1 MMADLAEDHENQL
14 KYLRCGHSD
23 HLLKSINRLRK
34 ERKLCDIT
42 LKVGEKE
49 FFAHRVIL
57 SACSDYF
64 CAMFTG
70 NMEESHKS
78 VVELHG
84 LDSDTMEF
92 ILDFV
97 YTETIQ
103 VSVENVQ
110 ALLPAACLL
119 QLTGLSNSS
128 DQDILSPYQINTIS
142 SRKVIRIPRFN
153 KKFPVHEHVP
163 WNENCGKDSVF
174 FLFRSWIF

>member
-1 MMADLAEDHENQL
+1 MASSAQDPDNHVKFLT
-14 KYLRCGHSD
+14 CGHSD
-23 HLLKSINRLRK
+23 HILKSINRLRK
-34 ERKLCDIT
+34 EKKLCDIT
-42 LKVGEKE
+42 LKVGDKE
-49 FFAHRVIL
+49 FCAHRVIL

-70 NMEESHKS
+70 DMEESNKS

-97 YTETIQ
+97 YTESIQ

-119 QLTGLSNSS
+119 QLTGMWFYTVKMLSMYSIEQRWNST
-128 DQDILSPYQINTIS
+128 Y
-142 SRKVIRIPRFN
+142 
-153 KKFPVHEHVP
+153 
-163 WNENCGKDSVF
+163 
-174 FLFRSWIF
+174 

>member
-1 MMADLAEDHENQL
+1 MFLAFIFITKAVCLIYVILVFIFIHLSLLTVTMAMAKSAQDPENHVKFL
-14 KYLRCGHSD
+14 KCGHSD
-23 HLLKSINRLRK
+23 RILKSINRLRK

-49 FFAHRVIL
+49 FCAHRVIL

-64 CAMFTG
+64 CAMFTSD
-70 NMEESHKS
+70 MEESHKS

-84 LDSDTMEF
+84 LDSNTMEF

-97 YTETIQ
+97 YTESIQ

-119 QLTGLSNSS
+119 QLTGM
-128 DQDILSPYQINTIS
+128 
-142 SRKVIRIPRFN
+142 
-153 KKFPVHEHVP
+153 
-163 WNENCGKDSVF
+163 
-174 FLFRSWIF
+174 

>member
-1 MMADLAEDHENQL
+1 MASSAQDPDTHVKFLT
-14 KYLRCGHSD
+14 CGHAD
-23 HLLKSINRLRK
+23 HILKSINRLRK
-34 ERKLCDIT
+34 EKKLCDIT

-49 FFAHRVIL
+49 FCAHRVIL

-70 NMEESHKS
+70 NMEESQKS
-78 VVELHG
+78 VVELQG

-97 YTETIQ
+97 YTESIR

-119 QLTGLSNSS
+119 QLTGMCRLYTFRLFSLTCTVHNI
-128 DQDILSPYQINTIS
+128 DEIIVTTGLFKINYY
-142 SRKVIRIPRFN
+142 
-153 KKFPVHEHVP
+153 
-163 WNENCGKDSVF
+163 
-174 FLFRSWIF
+174 

>member
-1 MMADLAEDHENQL
+1 MFDVFGDQQLTVMADLAEDHENQL

-119 QLTGLSNSS
+119 QLTGLFNSCLT
-128 DQDILSPYQINTIS
+128 LSFPAVTKTYFLLTRSIQYQAE
-142 SRKVIRIPRFN
+142 K
-153 KKFPVHEHVP
+153 
-163 WNENCGKDSVF
+163 
-174 FLFRSWIF
+174 